1 MLFFTVFI
9 DISICKTNLL
19 TKKYAKES
27 KIMKEWSVVLFGHE
41 YLMAARS
48 YAEAVRQVWELFDEC
63 GIDPEK
69 DCLAG
74 ADAGP
79 IYDAPDPDDD
89 DCLPPFDTSNP
100 DFHWF

>member
-1 MLFFTVFI
+1 MLFLAVFF
-9 DISICKTNLL
+9 DISICKTNSL

-27 KIMKEWSVVLFGHE
+27 KKMKEWSVVLFGHE

-89 DCLPPFDTSNP
+89 ECMPPFDTSNP

>member
-1 MLFFTVFI
+1 
-9 DISICKTNLL
+9 
-19 TKKYAKES
+19 
-27 KIMKEWSVVLFGHE
+27 
-41 YLMAARS
+41 MAARS

-79 IYDAPDPDDD
+79 DEDYALRKIAG
-89 DCLPPFDTSNP
+89 L
-100 DFHWF
+100 

>member
-1 MLFFTVFI
+1 
-9 DISICKTNLL
+9 
-19 TKKYAKES
+19 
-27 KIMKEWSVVLFGHE
+27 MKEWSVVLFGHE

-74 ADAGP
+74 ADAGYS
-79 IYDAPDPDDD
+79 I
-89 DCLPPFDTSNP
+89 TSAQ
-100 DFHWF
+100 FGHHRTR